1 MLIGLTGGIGSGKS
15 TVADIFSK
23 YGFPVIDSD
32 KIAREVVEP
41 NKEAWQKIVQYFGKD
56 VLYSDNTLNRKKLGE
71 IIFHDSDKREQ
82 LNQITHPIIIAKII
96 SEANELKKSYEHV
109 IVEVPLLYESN
120 SADLFDMIIV
130 VYVDKNTQLQR
141 VIERDQIGQAL
152 AQAKIEAQMSLEI
165 KKDKAD
171 FVIYNDHGI
180 EKTREQVKAIIEIIL
195 GKVGLKNNGE
205 ANN

>member
-23 YGFPVIDSD
+23 YGFPIIDSD

-41 NKEAWQKIVQYFGKD
+41 DEQAWQKIVQYFGKE
-56 VLYSDNTLNRKKLGE
+56 VLNSDNTLDRKKLGE
-71 IIFHDSDKREQ
+71 IIFHDPIKREQ
-82 LNQITHPIIIAKII
+82 LNQITHPIIIARIL
-96 SEANELKKSYEHV
+96 SEADKLQKKHKHV
-109 IVEVPLLYESN
+109 IVEIPLLYESN
-120 SADLFDMIIV
+120 SENLFDLIIV
-130 VYVDKNTQLQR
+130 VYVDQKTQLQR

-152 AQAKIEAQMSLEI
+152 ALAKIEAQISLEI

-180 EKTREQVKAIIEIIL
+180 EKTREQVEAIIEIIL
-195 GKVGLKNNGE
+195 GKLD
-205 ANN
+205 